1 MKTGIRMTFS
11 TSIGMREKIQM
22 STGRIMYKFLFMIIP
37 FLLLSC
43 TSGKPASI
51 SKPKGAGYAQLPGAT
66 SGAYTLEII
75 PHEPTRNSTL
85 NLRASGFILSEAA
98 VAWLVNGNILSGA
111 GQNNMAASEVSR
123 GDMVQARAIFH
134 NQEINS
140 NIVQVGNT
148 PPEIRSVK
156 LTPEIFKPG
165 DMLGVDVVTFDI
177 DGDPVTSL
185 YEWTR
190 NGEPAGTGKSI
201 EMPLHRGDAIAVK
214 ITPFDGT
221 DYGAPVML
229 QREIRNMPP
238 IIVEH
243 KDSSFDGTVYTYQV
257 KASDPDGDTL
267 TYSLQSPPADMA
279 IDPSTG
285 LLKWIVP
292 REFTGKKSVLIVVS
306 DGNRGTATYSVEI
319 NIQSPLSTG
328 KSL

>member
-1 MKTGIRMTFS
+1 MPTARVLHK
-11 TSIGMREKIQM
+11 
-22 STGRIMYKFLFMIIP
+22 LLLMIIP
-37 FLLLSC
+37 LLLLSC
-43 TSGKPASI
+43 TSEKPATVGKPS
-51 SKPKGAGYAQLPGAT
+51 GAGYSHLPAAT
-66 SGAYTLEII
+66 GGAYTLEII

-85 NLRASGFILSEAA
+85 NLRANGFALSEATL
-98 VAWLVNGNILSGA
+98 AWLVNGNILSGA
-111 GQNNMAASEVSR
+111 GQNHIATSEIVR
-123 GDMVQARAIFH
+123 GDMVQARATFH
-134 NQEINS
+134 NQEIYSNS
-140 NIVQVGNT
+140 VQVGNT

-156 LTPEIFKPG
+156 IIPEVFKPG

-190 NGEPAGTGKSI
+190 NGSPAGTGKNI
-201 EMPLHRGDAIAVK
+201 ELPLHRGDAIAVT

-221 DYGAPVML
+221 DYGVPVVL

-267 TYSLQSPPADMA
+267 TYSLQSPPADMT

-285 LLKWIVP
+285 LLKWTVP
-292 REFTGKKSVLIVVS
+292 QEFTGKKDVSVVVS
-306 DGNRGTATYSVEI
+306 DGNGGTAQYSIEI
-319 NIQSPLSTG
+319 SIQSRASTTQ
-328 KSL
+328 